1 MQLLLK
7 TMKMSLNMKD
17 RSEMSTKLNHFYT
30 SPQDI
35 LTPSYIS
42 ALSVIFTVL
51 YRQTDTQTHR
61 QGKQHVLC
69 SACNES
75 E

>member
-30 SPQDI
+30 SP
-35 LTPSYIS
+35 
-42 ALSVIFTVL
+42 
-51 YRQTDTQTHR
+51 
-61 QGKQHVLC
+61 
-69 SACNES
+69 
-75 E
+75 